1 MMMTYEEVMA
11 LLETL
16 GEDVSVYARGDVIRV
31 TVEDFEGFDDN
42 WSEVMRDYN
51 EDAVDEVLE
60 TLEAHCAEVVD
71 DFYTDYYFDGF
82 SVRVGYASYDI

>member
-1 MMMTYEEVMA
+1 MMMTYDEVMA

-16 GEDVSVYARGDVIRV
+16 GEDVSVFTHDNVIHV

-42 WSEVMRDYN
+42 WHEEMRDYD
-51 EDAVDEVLE
+51 EDAVDEVFE
-60 TLEAHCAEVVD
+60 ALEAHCAEVVD
-71 DFYTDYYFDGF
+71 DFYTDYYFKGF